1 MAPTVPDGSAAV
13 PPGAYP
19 VLVRRAVGAWRW
31 FYGTAGV
38 RFATQVIG
46 LLGLAGAG
54 QLGAVTPQSPW
65 FGRLFIIG
73 VAFTLLNG
81 LQVFV
86 SGRVARSTESQLSDA
101 QAREAQQA
109 QELTDA
115 CADILR
121 EQGKATEYE
130 ARFQAFREM
139 ARDEAQEL
147 LVAMCAQHGLGPT
160 ERLTIYRQTPGGLKM
175 MARHSQNLIR
185 RKVEEGSRVG
195 LLPFSHGLV
204 GQVAQTGLRRTELQG
219 PEPTDQVRYKAWQRQ
234 LRLKLRRATEVRM
247 QSRSYDVLAV
257 EDSQGRIVVS
267 LESEQ
272 GESDPIVAL
281 GDAIVK
287 DEAQAAIVRH
297 VVTVLANLEGDER
310 WKEGVHD

>member
-1 MAPTVPDGSAAV
+1 VPDGAASASIAI
-13 PPGAYP
+13 YP
-19 VLVRRAVGAWRW
+19 RPVRWVVAAWRW

-38 RFATQVIG
+38 RFATQAIG

-54 QLGAVTPQSPW
+54 QLGAIEPQSPW
-65 FGRLFIIG
+65 FGRLFAIG

-81 LQVFV
+81 LQGLA
-86 SGRVARSTESQLSDA
+86 SGRVARSVESQLLDA
-101 QAREAQQA
+101 QSNVRQQA
-109 QELTDA
+109 QELVDA
-115 CADILR
+115 RANVLQ

-175 MARHSQNLIR
+175 MARHSHNLIR
-185 RKVEEGSRVG
+185 RKVEEDSRVD
-195 LLPFSHGLV
+195 LLQFSHGLV

-219 PEPTDQVRYKAWQRQ
+219 PEPTDQMRYKAWQKD
-234 LRLKLRRATEVRM
+234 LRLKLRRATDVRM

-310 WKEGVHD
+310 WKGGVHD